1 MINAGRIRF
10 QDRACAY
17 LSQVLASI
25 GLAEDH
31 DTSRLELL
39 SLSSRARSH
48 AETERLIVHAVNND
62 TAVLGAILAP
72 ASGMSLQN
80 AGLGIS
86 S

>member
-1 MINAGRIRF
+1 V
-10 QDRACAY
+10 CSY

-31 DTSRLELL
+31 NTGRLELL

-48 AETERLIVHAVNND
+48 TETEGLIVHAVNND

-72 ASGMSLQN
+72 ASGMSLQDTN
-80 AGLGIS
+80 LTLAIA
-86 S
+86 